1 MLKRT
6 MGCLCAA
13 ALAMSLVPAMSF
25 ADNANEQ
32 TYYIGTTVNAGLD
45 TGYNESG
52 ELTRDDWH
60 FGWELGQFTI
70 SGYTSETENAQGYPV
85 FLKTGDD
92 QIKLT
97 FRLDQNLDALNGN
110 ESLKVNADTDGY
122 NQHFGIDRTDF
133 GRGTLI
139 VRQTNYQNATGDP
152 QIYTNYLEGV
162 EQGAETEVIFLEEGN
177 YEVQLDY
184 ELSNDPRKVGPVSL
198 IPEYNNYKIDFYFE
212 VRNGNCMVFPFD
224 LATRSELTNEA
235 YAPNG
240 FYLDLAKSRYLDINV
255 KKELLAPGKNG
266 LVEDTRFNGPARDGD
281 EYTEEGI
288 YTITASNPSTDINV
302 KKELLAPGK
311 NGLVEDTRFNG
322 PARDGDEYTEE
333 GIYTITASNPSTG
346 QETVKKIYV
355 GNDPVLKCYA
365 VTGLPIEAIN
375 ARLDAGDVIAE
386 DGMLITPEATPVA
399 SSEIEEPEDEG
410 FPIAL
415 VALFAA
421 AAFVIIIAL
430 VLNRRRKRPALPGG
444 KAQLEAGVDPEIL
457 GDGEEENR

>member
-6 MGCLCAA
+6 LGCLCTA
-13 ALAMSLVPAMSF
+13 ALALSLVPAMSF

-45 TGYNESG
+45 TGYNESS

-60 FGWELGQFTI
+60 FGWNLGQFTI
-70 SGYTSETENAQGYPV
+70 SGYTSETENAQGNPV

-97 FRLDQNLDALNGN
+97 FRLDQNLDSLNEN
-110 ESLKVNADTDGY
+110 ENLKVNADTDGY
-122 NQHFGIDRTDF
+122 NQHFGIDRTDL

-139 VRQTNYQNATGDP
+139 IRQTNYQNATGEP
-152 QIYTNYLEGV
+152 QVYANYLEGI

-184 ELSNDPRKVGPVSL
+184 ELRNDPRKVGPVSL
-198 IPEYNNYKIDFYFE
+198 VPEYANYKIDFYFE

-224 LATRSELTNEA
+224 LATRSELTNES

-240 FYLDLAKSRYLDINV
+240 FYLDLAKSRYL
-255 KKELLAPGKNG
+255 
-266 LVEDTRFNGPARDGD
+266 
-281 EYTEEGI
+281 
-288 YTITASNPSTDINV
+288 DINV

-365 VTGLPIEAIN
+365 VMGLPVETIN
-375 ARLDAGDVIAE
+375 ARLDAGDVINE
-386 DGMLITPEATPVA
+386 DGLLVTPEATPVA
-399 SSEIEEPEDEG
+399 STEGEQSEEDG
-410 FPIAL
+410 FSIAI

-421 AAFVIIIAL
+421 AAFVIIVAL
-430 VLNRRRKRPALPGG
+430 VLNRKRKRMALPEGT
-444 KAQLEAGVDPEIL
+444 AQLEAGPDTKL
-457 GDGEEENR
+457 LSDGEEEDK

>member
-288 YTITASNPSTDINV
+288 YTITASNPST
-302 KKELLAPGK
+302 
-311 NGLVEDTRFNG
+311 
-322 PARDGDEYTEE
+322 
-333 GIYTITASNPSTG
+333 G

-399 SSEIEEPEDEG
+399 LSEIEEPEDEG

-430 VLNRRRKRPALPGG
+430 VLSRRRKRPALPEG
-444 KAQLEAGVDPEIL
+444 KAQLEAGVDPKIL

>member
-1 MLKRT
+1 MLKKL

-13 ALAMSLVPAMSF
+13 SLAMALTPALSL
-25 ADNANEQ
+25 ADEVNEQ
-32 TYYIGTTVNAGLD
+32 AFYIGTAVNAGLD
-45 TGYNESG
+45 TGYNETNEFS
-52 ELTRDDWH
+52 RDDWH
-60 FGWELGQFTI
+60 FGWNLGQFII
-70 SGYTSETENAQGYPV
+70 SGYTSETKNAQGHPV
-85 FLKTGDD
+85 LLKTADD

-110 ESLKVNADTDGY
+110 ENLKVNADTDGY

-139 VRQTNYQNATGDP
+139 IHQNATGEP
-152 QIYTNYLEGV
+152 QIYTNYLEGI
-162 EQGAETEVIFLEEGN
+162 EQGAETEVVFLEEGN

-184 ELSNDPRKVGPVSL
+184 EVRNDPRKVGPVSL
-198 IPEYNNYKIDFYFE
+198 VPEYANYKIDFYFE

-224 LATRSELTNEA
+224 LATHSELSNEA

-240 FYLDLAKSRYLDINV
+240 FYLDLAKSRYLNINIR
-255 KKELLAPGKNG
+255 KELLAAG
-266 LVEDTRFNGPARDGD
+266 
-281 EYTEEGI
+281 
-288 YTITASNPSTDINV
+288 S
-302 KKELLAPGK
+302 

-365 VTGLPIEAIN
+365 VTGLPIETIN
-375 ARLDAGDVIAE
+375 ARLAEGDAISDE
-386 DGMLITPEATPVA
+386 GMLITPEQTPIAAPEV
-399 SSEIEEPEDEG
+399 EEPAEED
-410 FPIAL
+410 FPILL

-421 AAFVIIIAL
+421 AALVVIIL
-430 VLNRRRKRPALPGG
+430 LLNRSHKRPTLSEGTV
-444 KAQLEAGVDPEIL
+444 QLKTGADPSL
-457 GDGEEENR
+457 LDDGEEDVK